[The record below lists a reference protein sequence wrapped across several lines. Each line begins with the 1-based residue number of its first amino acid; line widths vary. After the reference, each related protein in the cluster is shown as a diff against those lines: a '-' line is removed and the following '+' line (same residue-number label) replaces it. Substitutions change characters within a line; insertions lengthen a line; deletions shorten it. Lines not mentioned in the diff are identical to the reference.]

1 MAEILNEAQVPQQHQ
16 THNATIIDLVNF
28 RRHNQIFQGVF
39 NGYFDNYLKVLRL
52 SLAKYQ
58 PIRELSDSLSSKTW
72 SLKQYNSLVFVDL

>member
-28 RRHNQIFQGVF
+28 VDTTKYNQIFQDVF
-39 NGYFDNYLKVLRL
+39 NGYFDNYLKVL

-58 PIRELSDSLSSKTW
+58 PIRELSDSLSSKT
-72 SLKQYNSLVFVDL
+72 

>member
-16 THNATIIDLVNF
+16 THNATIIDIVNF
-28 RRHNQIFQGVF
+28 RRHNQIFQDVF
-39 NGYFDNYLKVLRL
+39 NGYFDNYLKVL